1 MNGKKKET
9 RDALRSRLFFHLLAA
24 AFLLA
29 FAPAPVS
36 AADLILEM
44 GASAAVTSD
53 PFLLSEAAHLTG
65 DPELVRK
72 AGAVRLS
79 VPPNGILTRDA
90 LLVAISEQ
98 GIGGIRLKLIMPPE
112 VAVSLDESLSAVIKR
127 LSGWEWQVEAEP
139 LGDIPPGKPVGPLS
153 IAPGTG
159 SVTLK
164 YDDGTGSE
172 RSLAVRLSWS
182 RPAVVAARPVE
193 RGKVLDRDDVTVQSV
208 RILRSTPLASA
219 VEDVLGTVARRN
231 LSAGEPIALN
241 LFSSAPIIQRGDP
254 VIISV
259 RKAGFRIEVRGEA
272 LDAGCLGDTIR
283 VRNLQ
288 SRKVIQA
295 VATAPGRVE
304 VQTE

>member
-1 MNGKKKET
+1 MNGKRKRQ
-9 RDALRSRLFFHLLAA
+9 RDAFRSRLFFPLLAA
-24 AFLLA
+24 FLIL
-29 FAPAPVS
+29 FTEVPVL
-36 AADLILEM
+36 AADLVLEM
-44 GASAAVTSD
+44 GATPVVTSD
-53 PFLLSEAAHLTG
+53 PFPLSEAALLTG
-65 DPELVRK
+65 EPELVRK

-164 YDDGTGSE
+164 YDDGPGSE

-272 LDAGCLGDTIR
+272 LDAGCEGESIR

-295 VATAPGRVE
+295 VAVAPGRAE
-304 VQTE
+304 VQSE

>member
-1 MNGKKKET
+1 MNGKRKRQ
-9 RDALRSRLFFHLLAA
+9 RDAFRSRLFFPLLAA
-24 AFLLA
+24 FLIL
-29 FAPAPVS
+29 FTEVPVL
-36 AADLILEM
+36 AADLVLEM
-44 GASAAVTSD
+44 GATPVVTSD
-53 PFLLSEAAHLTG
+53 PFPLSEAALLTG
-65 DPELVRK
+65 EPELVRK

-90 LLVAISEQ
+90 LLAAISEQ

-139 LGDIPPGKPVGPLS
+139 LGPVPPGIPVAPPS
-153 IAPGTG
+153 VAPGTG

-272 LDAGCLGDTIR
+272 LDAGCEGESIR

-295 VATAPGRVE
+295 VAVAPGRAE
-304 VQTE
+304 VQSE

>member
-1 MNGKKKET
+1 VNGKRKRQ
-9 RDALRSRLFFHLLAA
+9 RDAFRSRLFFPLLAA
-24 AFLLA
+24 FLILFTA
-29 FAPAPVS
+29 VPVL
-36 AADLILEM
+36 AADLVLEM
-44 GASAAVTSD
+44 GATTAVTSD
-53 PFLLSEAAHLTG
+53 PFPLSEAALLTG
-65 DPELVRK
+65 EPELVRK

-272 LDAGCLGDTIR
+272 LDAGCEGESIR

-295 VATAPGRVE
+295 VAVAPGRAE
-304 VQTE
+304 VQSE

>member
-36 AADLILEM
+36 AADLVLEM
-44 GASAAVTSD
+44 GTSAAVTSD

-72 AGAVRLS
+72 AGS
-79 VPPNGILTRDA
+79 VTLPVPRNGILTRDA
-90 LLVAISEQ
+90 LLAAMTGH

-112 VAVSLDESLSAVIKR
+112 VAVFLDESLSAVIKR

-139 LGDIPPGKPVGPLS
+139 LGPVPPGIPVAPPS
-153 IAPGTG
+153 VAPGTG

-164 YDDGTGSE
+164 YDDGSGTE

-193 RGKVLDRDDVTVQSV
+193 RGKVLDRDDVTVQAV
-208 RILRSTPLASA
+208 RVLRSTPLASS
-219 VEDVLGTVARRN
+219 VEEVLGAVARRN
-231 LSAGEPIALN
+231 LSAGEPVALN
-241 LFSSAPIIQRGDP
+241 LLSSAPIIQRGDP

>member
-1 MNGKKKET
+1 MNGKRKRQ
-9 RDALRSRLFFHLLAA
+9 RDAFRSRLFFPLLAA
-24 AFLLA
+24 FLILFTA
-29 FAPAPVS
+29 VPVL
-36 AADLILEM
+36 AADLVLEM
-44 GASAAVTSD
+44 GATTAVTSD
-53 PFLLSEAAHLTG
+53 PFPLSEAALLTG
-65 DPELVRK
+65 EPELVRK

-272 LDAGCLGDTIR
+272 LDAGCEGESIR

-295 VATAPGRVE
+295 VAVAPGRAE
-304 VQTE
+304 VQSE

>member
-1 MNGKKKET
+1 MNGKRKRQ
-9 RDALRSRLFFHLLAA
+9 RDAFRSRLFFPLLAA
-24 AFLLA
+24 FLIL
-29 FAPAPVS
+29 FTEVPVL
-36 AADLILEM
+36 AADLVLEM
-44 GASAAVTSD
+44 GATTAVTSD
-53 PFLLSEAAHLTG
+53 PFPLSEAALLTG
-65 DPELVRK
+65 EPELVRK

-272 LDAGCLGDTIR
+272 LDAGCEGESIR

-295 VATAPGRVE
+295 VAVAPGRAE
-304 VQTE
+304 VQSE